1 MRAAAAAAVRPARN
15 NVTDHPIEKTGPG
28 EYTLPAFW
36 TEVGKKDISVLRR
49 QMRGRKFDASAVIA
63 AARRCSHGC
72 PQIIVSSPVSAFGVP
87 FPTIFWLTCPF
98 LDHRCGE
105 LESEQRISV
114 LEAFFA
120 AMPSA
125 VEKMHQDYAA
135 LRLALIGGRKS
146 PVLSGMSEG
155 MRRVLTESGVGGIN
169 WREARQAVKCLH
181 LQTATWLGMGAHP
194 AGAWLAEKLG
204 ALDCADGRCLKTPA
218 DLCS

>member
-1 MRAAAAAAVRPARN
+1 VRAAAAAAVRPARN

-218 DLCS
+218 DPCS

>member
-1 MRAAAAAAVRPARN
+1 M
-15 NVTDHPIEKTGPG
+15 TDHPIEKTGPG

-218 DLCS
+218 DPCS

>member
-98 LDHRCGE
+98 IDHRCGE
-105 LESEQRISV
+105 LESEQRISE

-146 PVLSGMSEG
+146 PVLSGMSEW
-155 MRRVLTESGVGGIN
+155 MRRVITESGVGGIN

-218 DLCS
+218 DPCS

>member
-1 MRAAAAAAVRPARN
+1 M
-15 NVTDHPIEKTGPG
+15 TDHPIEKTGPG

>member
-1 MRAAAAAAVRPARN
+1 M
-15 NVTDHPIEKTGPG
+15 TDHPIEKTGPG

-98 LDHRCGE
+98 IDHRCGE
-105 LESEQRISV
+105 LESEQRISE

-146 PVLSGMSEG
+146 PVLSGMSEW
-155 MRRVLTESGVGGIN
+155 MRRVITESGVGGIN

-218 DLCS
+218 DPCS

>member
-1 MRAAAAAAVRPARN
+1 M
-15 NVTDHPIEKTGPG
+15 TGQPIEKTGPE

-36 TEVGKKDISVLRR
+36 TEIGEKDVSVLRR

-63 AARRCSHGC
+63 AARRCRHGC
-72 PQIIVSSPVSAFGVP
+72 PQIIVSSPVSASGVP

-105 LESEQRISV
+105 LESEQRISE

-120 AMPSA
+120 AMPAAA

-135 LRLALIGGRKS
+135 LRLVLIGGGKS
-146 PVLSGMSEG
+146 SALSEMNEG

-194 AGAWLAEKLG
+194 AGEWLAEKLG
-204 ALDCADGRCLKTPA
+204 ALDCADGRCLKPPA
-218 DLCS
+218 DPCP

>member
-1 MRAAAAAAVRPARN
+1 M
-15 NVTDHPIEKTGPG
+15 TDHPIEKTGPG

-204 ALDCADGRCLKTPA
+204 ALDCADGRCLKTPV
-218 DLCS
+218 DPCS